1 MNSNTPLFLCG
12 LATGIMAGFVLRD
25 CMGKGCV
32 QRRQHGHGHHHHGGS
47 RPVRDAGPAH
57 MAHPPRNW
65 DKVDEQADESF
76 PASDPPG
83 NY

>member
-1 MNSNTPLFLCG
+1 MMKLQTPLFLCG
-12 LATGIMAGFVLRD
+12 LATGIVAGFAIRD
-25 CMGKGCV
+25 CMDYG
-32 QRRQHGHGHHHHGGS
+32 RAHHTPGHDHHHRGS

-57 MAHPPRNW
+57 MDNPPRNW
-65 DKVDEQADESF
+65 DKVDEQSDESF